1 MSCMNNLEDI
11 AEACDAA
18 GSLWE
23 AEGEGSRGGSKT
35 LLLLG
40 RTQASRVH
48 RRRFLEGAT
57 WRLPREVCGS

>member
-1 MSCMNNLEDI
+1 MSGMNNLEGV
-11 AEACDAA
+11 AEARDAA

-40 RTQASRVH
+40 RTRASRVH
-48 RRRFLEGAT
+48 RRGFLEGAT
-57 WRLPREVCGS
+57 W